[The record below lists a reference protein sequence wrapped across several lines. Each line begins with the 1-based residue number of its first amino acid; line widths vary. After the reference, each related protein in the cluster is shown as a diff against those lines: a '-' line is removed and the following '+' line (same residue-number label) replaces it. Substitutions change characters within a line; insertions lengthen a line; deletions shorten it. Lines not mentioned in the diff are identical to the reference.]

1 MNTLALSD
9 EILLT
14 IDKPARYIGNELNM
28 VKKNPKDVD
37 IRFAMCFPDVYEIGM
52 SHLGIQIL
60 YDMFNKRDDVYCE
73 RVYSPWPDLHKI
85 MKEKND
91 KEERLLNV
99 GFKLFTEKGFK
110 DTSIQDIVDNAD
122 VAKGTFYLYFKDKYE
137 LRDVLIARKSMSL
150 FSEAINAVKS
160 TYIENFADQ
169 MIFVINYIIDKLAK
183 TPLLLKFISKNL
195 SWGVYSQTVLNLYEK
210 NKNSEEGLVYLFL
223 NGVKEHN
230 IKLKNPEVTL
240 YMIIELV
247 SSTCFNSILYN
258 EPLPIEEFKP
268 YLYELIR
275 NLLKE

>member
-1 MNTLALSD
+1 
-9 EILLT
+9 
-14 IDKPARYIGNELNM
+14 
-28 VKKNPKDVD
+28 
-37 IRFAMCFPDVYEIGM
+37 
-52 SHLGIQIL
+52 
-60 YDMFNKRDDVYCE
+60 
-73 RVYSPWPDLHKI
+73 

-169 MIFVINYIIDKLAK
+169 MIFVINYIIVNLPK
-183 TPLLLKFISKNL
+183 LLLLFEIHNSKNL